1 MKVKEIRL
9 ALSGHP
15 HIKKVWVNN
24 EGYHTFKVHGA
35 VEVDLTAPNTND
47 VESVESIAENVETEV
62 PNEASNEVN
71 KPTKRKKK

>member
-1 MKVKEIRL
+1 MKVKEIRV

-15 HIKKVWVNN
+15 HIKKVWVNGD
-24 EGYHTFKVHGA
+24 GYHTFKVHGA

-47 VESVESIAENVETEV
+47 AESVESVVENVENNVAPSE
-62 PNEASNEVN
+62 EN

>member
-24 EGYHTFKVHGA
+24 DGYHTFKVHGA

-47 VESVESIAENVETEV
+47 AENVESIAENVENNVAPSE
-62 PNEASNEVN
+62 EN